1 MSEFS
6 SGLWAL
12 LAAGLAGGLALLGRR
27 WRQETARNDR
37 ISADLQESEGRFRF
51 IAENSSDVIWIMD
64 LASGR
69 FTYVSP
75 AVYRLRGYTAAE
87 IMAEPALA
95 ALTAESAARIKAT
108 LADAIAR
115 WHAGD
120 RSDTRRVTA
129 VDQPHKAGHLVA
141 TEVVT
146 TLHGD
151 ERGPRWVLGLT
162 RDLTE
167 RQRAAAT
174 GRNPVGP
181 TTGRATPAGADGSAD
196 GDAAPLRFHWR
207 SAYECGLPAL
217 DREHRTL
224 FDNANDLLRSSLDHE
239 RDPARFMAAVDRLL
253 RNVQQHF
260 ADEEALLQRIAYPD
274 LAAHARRHRELVLQA
289 THLREEARAG
299 RISVGDWIEFVANDM
314 VVGHLIREDRKFFPL
329 LALATA
335 DGIAAGSDLG

>member
-1 MSEFS
+1 MSEIS

-12 LAAGLAGGLALLGRR
+12 LAAGAAGGLALLGRR
-27 WRQETARNDR
+27 WQQETARRDR
-37 ISADLQESEGRFRF
+37 LSAALQDSENRFRF
-51 IAENSSDVIWIMD
+51 IAENSSDVVWTMD

-69 FTYVSP
+69 YTYLSP

-87 IMAEPALA
+87 VMAEPARA
-95 ALTAESAARIKAT
+95 ALTAESAARFEAT
-108 LADAIAR
+108 LADSIAR
-115 WHAGD
+115 WHAGE
-120 RSDTRRVTA
+120 RGDTRRVTA
-129 VDQPHKAGHLVA
+129 VEQPHKAGHLVA
-141 TEVVT
+141 TEFVT

-151 ERGPRWVLGLT
+151 ASGPRVVLGIT
-162 RDLTE
+162 RDLAT
-167 RQRAAAT
+167 RQRAEAAR
-174 GRNPVGP
+174 RNPREAAA
-181 TTGRATPAGADGSAD
+181 GRATPPADG
-196 GDAAPLRFHWR
+196 GDDDAPLRFHWR

-253 RNVQQHF
+253 SNVQQHF

-274 LAAHARRHRELVLQA
+274 LVAHARRHGELVLQA

-299 RISVGDWIEFVANDM
+299 RISVGDWIEFVANDV

-335 DGIAAGSDLG
+335 DGIAADRDLA